1 MLIVKLI
8 CLVLGTALTALFILF
23 ALRGRKEDWRIEG
36 VPQKEFSDKELWAA
50 GFAMQQLPVFSMDSA
65 VGKKM
70 MSASAILHPENG
82 GRFVEYWARLYW
94 ARTLSMSLLVLALA
108 FCASVFMDGYMVFV
122 VLIAGVAMVAVT
134 YSNGANE
141 MSNQLKKRSE
151 ECMMEFS
158 NVVSKLTLLMNC
170 GMILKEAWYIVAKS
184 KKGVIYDLMQEA
196 CREMDNGTASA
207 EAIYNFGVRTGSP
220 EVRKFASIIIQNM
233 SQLKALFK
241 DSWESLVGN
250 CDEFL
255 YLGGNEK
262 ETHKY
267 VSELLGKETIDTNTY
282 GQTKGKSGSYSTNFQ
297 QSGRELLQPDEV
309 RMLDNQN
316 ALLFI
321 RGERPILDA
330 KYDLMKHPN
339 IRYTEDGGAGPFNY
353 AKAPL
358 AHDDFTFDETR
369 YDDYELLL
377 DEDIIG
383 ELF

>member
-8 CLVLGTALTALFILF
+8 CMVLGTVLAVLFILF
-23 ALRGRKEDWRIEG
+23 TLRGRKEDWRIEG

-50 GFAMQQLPVFSMDSA
+50 GFAMQKLPVFSMDSA

-122 VLIAGVAMVAVT
+122 VLIAGVAMVAVI

-220 EVRKFASIIIQNM
+220 EVRKFASIIII
-233 SQLKALFK
+233 SFSLYFLKFQPRKSKPSSMLVTTVF
-241 DSWESLVGN
+241 SSESSNPRSARNSRISSFASRASSGVAAV
-250 CDEFL
+250 
-255 YLGGNEK
+255 
-262 ETHKY
+262 T
-267 VSELLGKETIDTNTY
+267 
-282 GQTKGKSGSYSTNFQ
+282 TKSS
-297 QSGRELLQPDEV
+297 
-309 RMLDNQN
+309 
-316 ALLFI
+316 A
-321 RGERPILDA
+321 
-330 KYDLMKHPN
+330 
-339 IRYTEDGGAGPFNY
+339 
-353 AKAPL
+353 
-358 AHDDFTFDETR
+358 
-369 YDDYELLL
+369 
-377 DEDIIG
+377 
-383 ELF
+383 